1 MNRDAYRY
9 VIPSLIW
16 LFVAGYAQADLE
28 PISDEEMG
36 QVQGQAMIA
45 IDRTVGTSEQ
55 FTRVTMGMDAEI
67 QTNIDT
73 VALGETEA
81 GTDLAVDHLSL
92 GHIARDATT
101 VQLDGQ
107 TYEVGDIVPFVGAD
121 PYFELAEQNGEV
133 VGFRFGLNKA
143 RGTLSGDIASFSGNL
158 GLQIEDETGARS
170 AAVLYNDASSVTNY
184 RATHVGLA
192 GATDCASGASTQCA
206 PLSNLKTLDIGTAND
221 DGTVGFA
228 EDFFLSFQKQA
239 VEWTDVDGTGT
250 VTTDP
255 GVFFNVPTSMTLD
268 LQTLQNG
275 VPRAR
280 TEYID
285 RGHGLF

>member
-1 MNRDAYRY
+1 MTREAFKHAA
-9 VIPSLIW
+9 PALLC
-16 LFVAGYAQADLE
+16 LFSAVHAHAELT
-28 PISDEEMG
+28 PISDKEMG
-36 QVQGQAMIA
+36 EVQGQAMIA
-45 IDRTVGTSEQ
+45 VDRTIGTSEQ
-55 FTRVTMGMDAEI
+55 FTRVTLGMDAEI
-67 QTNIDT
+67 QTNIDSL
-73 VALGETEA
+73 ALGETVN

-92 GHIARDATT
+92 GHISSNAAQ

-107 TYEVGDIVPFVGAD
+107 TYAVGDIVPFVGAD

-143 RGTLSGDIASFSGNL
+143 RGTLSGDIGSFSGNI
-158 GLQIEDETGARS
+158 GLQIDDGS
-170 AAVLYNDASSVTNY
+170 GVGQAATLFDAAGSGTSY
-184 RATHVGLA
+184 QATHIGLVGA
-192 GATDCASGASTQCA
+192 DCATAGGQCA
-206 PLSNLKTLDIGTAND
+206 PLSNLQTLDVGVDNG

-239 VEWTDVDGTGT
+239 VEWTDVDGAGA
-250 VTTDP
+250 VAANP

-275 VPRAR
+275 IPRAR

-285 RGHGLF
+285 RGMGLF